1 MKEGIHPKYP
11 ESKVTCGCGNT
22 FMTRSTVGNLTVEVC
37 SNCHPFFTGQQ
48 RFVDTAGRVEKFQKK
63 YAWDAAQ
70 ATKQAEAEKKAV
82 KPKRKRKVSTALHPT
97 AKPRTSQTAPP
108 TLDQGK
114 GRGGPG
120 GGRGGP
126 GGGRGGPGGGRG
138 GPGRRRGP
146 RDGKDEAAVSERRRP
161 KPKDEKP
168 EAEAPKAEDAKA
180 EEVKVQAQG
189 DAAPES
195 PTLEKAKPQDADVK
209 QAETKAPEA
218 PKAETPKAETPK
230 TDEAPKAEEK
240 GGAEKGE
247 A

>member
-138 GPGRRRGP
+138 GPGGGRGGPGRRRGP

-168 EAEAPKAEDAKA
+168 EAPKAEDAKA

-195 PTLEKAKPQDADVK
+195 PPVEKPEAKPADA
-209 QAETKAPEA
+209 KAPEA
-218 PKAETPKAETPK
+218 QAPDATPADTPK
-230 TDEAPKAEEK
+230 TDDTGGEEKAE
-240 GGAEKGE
+240 A
-247 A
+247 

>member
-138 GPGRRRGP
+138 GPGGGRGGPGRRRGP

-168 EAEAPKAEDAKA
+168 EAPKAEDAKA

-195 PTLEKAKPQDADVK
+195 PPVENPEAKPADA
-209 QAETKAPEA
+209 KAPEA
-218 PKAETPKAETPK
+218 QAPDATPADTPK
-230 TDEAPKAEEK
+230 TDDTGGEEKAE
-240 GGAEKGE
+240 A
-247 A
+247 

>member
-168 EAEAPKAEDAKA
+168 EAPKAEDAKA

-195 PTLEKAKPQDADVK
+195 PPVENPEAKPADA
-209 QAETKAPEA
+209 KAPEA
-218 PKAETPKAETPK
+218 QAPDATPADTPK
-230 TDEAPKAEEK
+230 TDDTGGEEKAE
-240 GGAEKGE
+240 A
-247 A
+247 